1 MYKRF
6 ALLMILASAL
16 SAYGQSYDIRRVDN
30 RINTP
35 SSESSTTIVNDSIL
49 LYTSMGADEPNKTYV
64 IDFNPVLTQICQATL
79 QPDGSIS
86 QGEVCQWGMNCKG
99 MNNANAAYDARN
111 GILYLTRSGVAA
123 DDPHHIYYTK
133 RVGNRW
139 NKVQPLGGNVNLKG
153 YTSTHPAIGYLPDG
167 KSILYFSSDRPG
179 GMGGMDIWY
188 AVILS
193 EGTPGNCTNLGSP
206 VNSDSNDVTPF
217 YDNETGTLY
226 FASNR
231 SGGLG
236 GFDIY
241 QAQGQRNSWQLPL
254 HMGKEINSAY
264 NDLFFTT
271 QPCRCRCSQDSLKS
285 GAIVEACGFFA
296 SNRTGSLFKTDSNC
310 CNDLY
315 RWRRIKQPA
324 SASHTNSVIAAP
336 KALDLLPLSLY
347 FHNDEPNPKTLDTTT
362 TLDYTATWNKFRQ
375 MEAEYKGGQ
384 PSPVDKRKWDSVQMS
399 VEFFFEYDV
408 LSSHSNLLQFLELLH
423 QDLLSGRKVCITLN
437 GYASPLFESEYNL
450 NLSKRRIDCVRNQIK
465 RWNDEALLPYLN
477 NGSLKLEQTAYGA
490 AGIDE
495 VSVSDPLR
503 NPQSAKSVYSLEAA
517 LDRRVDI
524 VDYRYLTD

>member
-1 MYKRF
+1 MYKKI
-6 ALLMILASAL
+6 ALLMTILSGTLATQ
-16 SAYGQSYDIRRVDN
+16 GQAVYEISHIDSL
-30 RINTP
+30 INTP
-35 SSESSTTIVNDSIL
+35 SSESSTTIVDDSIL
-49 LYTSMGADEPNKTYV
+49 LYTSMGAEEPSKTYV
-64 IDFNPVLTQICQATL
+64 IDFTPVLTQICQAVL

-86 QGEVCQWGMNCKG
+86 QGKVNQWGLNSKG

-111 GILYLTRSGVAA
+111 GILYLSRSESAEDA
-123 DDPHHIYYTK
+123 PHHIYYTK
-133 RVGNRW
+133 RTGNRW
-139 NKVQPLGGNVNLKG
+139 SKAQPLGGNVNLKD
-153 YTSTHPAIGYLPDG
+153 YNSTHPTIGYLPDG

-179 GMGGMDIWY
+179 GLGGMDIWY
-188 AVILS
+188 AVILG
-193 EGTPGNCTNLGSP
+193 EGLPGNCTNLGSP

-226 FASNR
+226 YASSR

-241 QAQGQRNSWQLPL
+241 QAQGQRNSWQLPR
-254 HMGKEINSAY
+254 HMGEGINSAF
-264 NDLFFTT
+264 NDLFFTI
-271 QPCRCRCSQDSLKS
+271 QPCRCRCSQDSLRE
-285 GAIVEACGFFA
+285 GAIVEACGFLA
-296 SNRTGSLFKTDSNC
+296 SNRTGSAFKTDSNC

-315 RWRRIKQPA
+315 RWRRIKQA
-324 SASHTNSVIAAP
+324 KTKTEAGNAIAET

-362 TLDYTATWNKFRQ
+362 TLNYTATWNKFRQ
-375 MEAEYKGGQ
+375 MEDEYKGGQ
-384 PSPVDKRKWDSVQMS
+384 SSPVDKRKWDSLQMA
-399 VEFFFEYDV
+399 VEFFFEYE
-408 LSSHSNLLQFLELLH
+408 LMNGHSHLLQFLELLH
-423 QDLLSGRKVCITLN
+423 QDLQAGRKVCITLN

-450 NLSKRRIDCVRNQIK
+450 NLSKRRIDCVKNQIK

-490 AGIDE
+490 AGTEE

-503 NPQSAKSVYSLEAA
+503 NPQNAKSVYSIEAA

-524 VDYRYLTD
+524 IDYRYF